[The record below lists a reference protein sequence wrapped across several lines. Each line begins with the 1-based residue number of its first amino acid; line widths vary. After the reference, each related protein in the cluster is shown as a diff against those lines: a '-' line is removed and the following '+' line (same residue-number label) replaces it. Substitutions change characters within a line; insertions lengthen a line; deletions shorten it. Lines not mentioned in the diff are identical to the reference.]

1 VVEIGGHIV
10 EFHDDAVTAYVE
22 VLVVK
27 RLVDVS
33 YDWERETNQMNWE
46 WNLQWTMNYEW
57 D

>member
-33 YDWERETNQMNWE
+33 YDWEREDESDELGVELTVDDE
-46 WNLQWTMNYEW
+46 L
-57 D
+57 

>member
-1 VVEIGGHIV
+1 VVEIGGHVI
-10 EFHDDAVTAYVE
+10 EFHDDAVTAYGE

-46 WNLQWTMNYEW
+46 RNLQWMMNYEW